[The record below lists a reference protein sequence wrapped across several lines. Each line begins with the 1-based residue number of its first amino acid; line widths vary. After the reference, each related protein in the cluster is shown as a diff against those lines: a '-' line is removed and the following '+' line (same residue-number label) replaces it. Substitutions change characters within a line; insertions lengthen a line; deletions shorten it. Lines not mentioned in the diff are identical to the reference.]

1 MDRPVLNPDIFPD
14 APPKARPS
22 RLASLPVMATRLLI
36 GFLFLDLIP
45 FPSKKKKPPSPALIL
60 RACIHRLA
68 ILPIVLALLVAS
80 VVYISTHPPQLAV
93 EMDPGTQGQYYEPVN
108 LLSSDGVRNEAWIIP
123 AIDAHQILSLGD
135 RAISARRPAVILV
148 HDFGASRQQMLPLV
162 RPLHDAGMVVMI
174 IGLRGETTPNVQ
186 GQTFGLNE
194 SLDVQAALDVLKR
207 RRSVDT
213 AHIALLGIGS
223 GATAARI
230 AARNDDQVAAVV
242 LENGSVYSDDV
253 INARLA
259 PKQAWLSFLRPLCR
273 WVFEAGYKVDAGQ
286 LDYEMT
292 PAPAGRPILIL
303 DSNTESSQLKKSTIR
318 QVTSFFNH
326 HLMEGL
332 ADTHE

>member
-22 RLASLPVMATRLLI
+22 RLASLPVMATSVLLGI
-36 GFLFLDLIP
+36 LFLDLLNWS
-45 FPSKKKKPPSPALIL
+45 SKKKKPPSPALIL
-60 RACIHRLA
+60 RACIHRMA
-68 ILPIVLALLVAS
+68 IVPIVLALLVAS

-123 AIDAHQILSLGD
+123 AIDAHQVIALGD

-174 IGLRGETTPNVQ
+174 IGLRGETTPSVH

-207 RRSVDT
+207 QRYVDT

-230 AARNDDQVAAVV
+230 AARNDDQVCAVV
-242 LENGSVYSDDV
+242 LEDGSVFSDDV

-259 PKQAWLSFLRPLCR
+259 PKESWLSFLRPFCR
-273 WVFEAGYKVDAGQ
+273 WVFEVGYGVDAGD
-286 LDYEMT
+286 LNYAAT
-292 PAPAGRPILIL
+292 PTTDSRPILIL
-303 DSNTESSQLKKSTIR
+303 DSNTESSQLKKSTIH
-318 QVTSFFNH
+318 QVTSFFH
-326 HLMEGL
+326 HHMMESL
-332 ADTHE
+332 ADVHE